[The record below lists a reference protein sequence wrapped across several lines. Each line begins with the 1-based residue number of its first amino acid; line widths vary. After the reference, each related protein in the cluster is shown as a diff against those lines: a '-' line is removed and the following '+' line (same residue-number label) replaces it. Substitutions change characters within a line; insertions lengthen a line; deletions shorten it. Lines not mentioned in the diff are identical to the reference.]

1 MQEEKGAYL
10 FSSKDL
16 CMVEHIPELVEAGI
30 SSLKIE
36 GRAKSAYY
44 VASATSA
51 YRRAV
56 DFHWEHPGVPLPQD
70 IVEETEKLSHREYS
84 TGFYFGGEPG
94 QTPENDRYIR
104 HYEVVAVCVGS
115 RNGFIELRQRG
126 RFFRGE
132 TVDVLQPHA
141 DPVTAELQE
150 LWNGEME
157 PIEVAPHA
165 EMTVFW
171 KTEAP
176 IVPGA
181 YLRVKRENA

>member
-1 MQEEKGAYL
+1 MVNYETANAFYELGAKRVVLAREVSLAEIREIREHTPRELELEAFVHGAMCMSFSGRCLISNYLTDRDANRGECAQPCRWEYFVTERRRPEERFSLVQEEKGAYL

-70 IVEETEKLSHREYS
+70 IVDVYKRQWLRT
-84 TGFYFGGEPG
+84 PG
-94 QTPENDRYIR
+94 IT
-104 HYEVVAVCVGS
+104 
-115 RNGFIELRQRG
+115 
-126 RFFRGE
+126 
-132 TVDVLQPHA
+132 
-141 DPVTAELQE
+141 
-150 LWNGEME
+150 
-157 PIEVAPHA
+157 
-165 EMTVFW
+165 
-171 KTEAP
+171 
-176 IVPGA
+176 
-181 YLRVKRENA
+181 NA